1 VGRSVALLLLSF
13 KVSRFLRTLTKPCS
27 ALESSCGVRG
37 FADPRTLETLRL
49 ALLRLLEKELSLRLL
64 AFAILSDEKQSFPF
78 LFLTFTE

>member
-1 VGRSVALLLLSF
+1 
-13 KVSRFLRTLTKPCS
+13 
-27 ALESSCGVRG
+27 
-37 FADPRTLETLRL
+37 LETLRL